1 LQYGTFTWNLSDL
14 PFTLVLLDIDQRHLL
29 RLGHGEEE
37 LNTDQNFGKFG
48 RVNSFLER
56 RLYLLQE
63 VDRLSKSLGIEG
75 EHGATCETA
84 GYFYSIHVLPTWN
97 SYISAAK
104 EAQTSEALKNNFPFS
119 VFFSNAPQPLFTEE
133 MSFDDALDVVEGCFR
148 HLEKMFT
155 ELEDIRPFEL
165 LRTGTDRAN
174 YLLTKEAKII
184 AMTCTHAALK
194 VMYLQTD
201 ISYSISSHTHH
212 FNAATRTCWT

>member
-1 LQYGTFTWNLSDL
+1 LGFFTFSLI
-14 PFTLVLLDIDQRHLL
+14 DIDQRHLL

-56 RLYLLQE
+56 RIFLLQE
-63 VDRLSKSLGIEG
+63 VDRLSQSLSIEG
-75 EHGATCETA
+75 AHGSTCETA
-84 GYFYSIHVLPTWN
+84 GYFYNIHVLPTWN
-97 SYISAAK
+97 SYITAAR
-104 EAQTSEALKNNFPFS
+104 ETGTAEALQQSFPFAL
-119 VFFSNAPQPLFTEE
+119 FFANAPQPLFPPD
-133 MSFDDALDVVEGCFR
+133 MSFEETLFIVEGCFR

-194 VMYLQTD
+194 VTQSQTFMVVYLYFLST
-201 ISYSISSHTHH
+201 HTNMN
-212 FNAATRTCWT
+212 FLSAGSL